1 MNKAQPLKNCMTI
14 DSSWLSAFKEELP
27 HAFTPKRGASV
38 PAVFVDGQI
47 KLMQAPQTTPQTWD
61 EFIYRQFTRHLLDFF
76 GQCSV
81 VILAFDNYEF
91 VPRAKSMTQ
100 VVLEI

>member
-1 MNKAQPLKNCMTI
+1 MTI
-14 DSSWLSAFKEELP
+14 DSSWLCAFKEELP

-76 GQCSV
+76 GQGNV

-100 VVLEI
+100 VCSLFIMCLVGHAS